1 MYGEE
6 ISDPITRKFGF
17 LSKCTIYREMKK
29 VAKWPSDVFFQEYF
43 FDGVFKIFFNQLSRN
58 GAYKEEHVSYKC

>member
-1 MYGEE
+1 
-6 ISDPITRKFGF
+6 
-17 LSKCTIYREMKK
+17 MKK

-43 FDGVFKIFFNQLSRN
+43 FFDGGFKIFFNQASRN